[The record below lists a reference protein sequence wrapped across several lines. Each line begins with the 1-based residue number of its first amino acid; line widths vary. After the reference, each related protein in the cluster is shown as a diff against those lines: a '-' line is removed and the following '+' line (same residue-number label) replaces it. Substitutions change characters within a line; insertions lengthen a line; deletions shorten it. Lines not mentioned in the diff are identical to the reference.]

1 MTSTRKGADAH
12 EETNFLNKLINLGQD
27 RLTEVAGELLK
38 NDKFVDALQNA
49 FEKGLEVK
57 GKLDKN
63 TQFLLNMMN
72 LPSKADYDNLNAKI
86 NALRKGIR
94 ELNEKVEE
102 IAEQFEEQ
110 TAAFAA
116 VAEASK
122 KTGTR
127 KRSTSKSSSA
137 TAKKGTSKKGSTTSA
152 AKGTKTS
159 ETSKKK
165 A

>member
-1 MTSTRKGADAH
+1 MTSTRKGANAH

-94 ELNEKVEE
+94 ELNEKIEE
-102 IAEQFEEQ
+102 IADQFEEQ
-110 TAAFAA
+110 SAAFAA

-122 KTGTR
+122 KTTTR
-127 KRSTSKSSSA
+127 KRSTSKA
-137 TAKKGTSKKGSTTSA
+137 GSTTTRKATSKRGTTKSTTKG
-152 AKGTKTS
+152 AKSS
-159 ETSKKK
+159 ETPKKS
-165 A
+165 